1 MILLSID
8 RLLLR
13 YDRAYRWRMAA
24 ILALAITHTILVVMR
39 PLPIKFLIEDPVP
52 ESWLGQLKAWAG
64 SPNSY
69 LLVFVGLILS
79 IELGVLI
86 FRLLDESRSTR
97 LSETLIRRIRGDV
110 ARNLIQGPYKSI
122 APIGVGRVLAAV
134 TGDVEVVQRLIKEVV
149 VAATIAT
156 VQLLL
161 MLTVVFF
168 IEPTL
173 AMILTAEIALLAVLI
188 HVYANW
194 RKRMYLKHMDNQAH
208 YLGWVSN
215 LYQKNLEMRYG
226 QVRNRFLQ
234 GSLGAG
240 RTLFTLG
247 VTLWRR
253 QSLYFAFV
261 EFFLGVASAACL
273 IYLFIQSRDTGRP
286 LGDLLVFLYYTVL
299 VFPALS
305 RIGEAA
311 PLLTD
316 AHNAHGRLAP
326 LLGLEVSRKSTP
338 GAATIG
344 EIEFRDVGLRNEE
357 GGWILRNLSFTIKQ
371 GEQVALF
378 GDSGAGKSTIIFML
392 LGLTRPNEGAIL
404 INGRP
409 VDSLTLADRKRLFC
423 FQKSNAAFFN
433 GTVLDNIS
441 VGEDLTPAEQERLIA
456 EVLLSNRL
464 AAAEDG
470 VGSEMTERGD
480 PFSQGE
486 QQRIAIARAFLSR
499 QPCLVLDEALNSLDE
514 SGETSIVKALF
525 ANSSDRTI
533 LMVTHRRSVAEI
545 ADTFFYLRRGG
556 VLEIRRRE
564 SPPIDAPPSTQ
575 AT

>member
-1 MILLSID
+1 MILLAID

-13 YDRAYRWRMAA
+13 YDRTYRWRMAV
-24 ILALAITHTILVVMR
+24 ILGLAITHTILVVMR
-39 PLPIKFLIEDPVP
+39 PLPIKFLIENPTPDT
-52 ESWLGQLKAWAG
+52 WLGQLKAWAG
-64 SPNSY
+64 TPNNY
-69 LLVFVGLILS
+69 LMVFVGLILA
-79 IELGVLI
+79 IELGVLL

-97 LSETLIRRIRGDV
+97 LSETLIRRIRSDV

-122 APIGVGRVLAAV
+122 APIGIGRVLAAV
-134 TGDVEVVQRLIKEVV
+134 TGDVEVVQRLIKDVV
-149 VAATIAT
+149 VAATIAS
-156 VQLLL
+156 VQLIL
-161 MLTVVFF
+161 MLAVVFW

-173 AMILTAEIALLAVLI
+173 FLILTVEIALLAVLI
-188 HVYANW
+188 QLYAIW
-194 RKRMYLKHMDNQAH
+194 RKKIFLQQMDNQAR
-208 YLGWVSN
+208 YLGWLST

-226 QVRNRFLQ
+226 QVRNRFFQ
-234 GSLGAG
+234 GALFSG
-240 RTLFTLG
+240 RTLFRLG

-253 QSLYFAFV
+253 QSVYFAFV

-273 IYLFIQSRDTGRP
+273 VYLYIQSRDTGRP

-299 VFPALS
+299 VFPCLS
-305 RIGEAA
+305 KIGEAV
-311 PLLTD
+311 PLMTD
-316 AHNAHGRLAP
+316 ARNAHDRLAP
-326 LLGLEVSRKSTP
+326 LLGLDVSRKTTP
-338 GAATIG
+338 GAAVIG

-357 GGWILRNLSFTIKQ
+357 GGWILRNLSFIIAP

-392 LGLTRPNEGAIL
+392 LGLTKPNEGAIL

-433 GTVLDNIS
+433 GSVLDNIT
-441 VGEDLTPAEQERLIA
+441 VGEDLTPEETERLVA
-456 EVLLSNRL
+456 EVLLTSRL
-464 AAAEDG
+464 AAVDEG
-470 VGSEMTERGD
+470 VEAPMSERGD

-486 QQRIAIARAFLSR
+486 QQRIAIARAFLAN

-514 SGETSIVKALF
+514 SGEMAIVKALF
-525 ANSSDRTI
+525 EQAHGRTI

-556 VLEIRRRE
+556 VMEIRRRE
-564 SPPIDAPPSTQ
+564 HLPFLSPTTPDAL
-575 AT
+575 